1 MRRAYLSLERPGG
14 GRYDEKKSVFLSF
27 AYPVAN
33 EEEALTK
40 LAEIKNQYPD
50 ARHHVYAYR
59 LRQDSKTRFSDDGEP
74 SGTAGIPVLDL
85 LRAGDVTDAL
95 VVVVRYFG
103 GTLLGTGGLV
113 RAYTTAAKQ
122 AIDDANPVTYTP
134 ALRVKARAGYSDY
147 KRLESLLSR
156 YTVVNTQFA
165 EEVSFEVLIPEEAM
179 DRFTASVRETTAG
192 RCVAEVLE
200 ELFSAQKTEMGE

>member
-1 MRRAYLSLERPGG
+1 M
-14 GRYDEKKSVFLSF
+14 FLSY

-59 LRQDSKTRFSDDGEP
+59 LRQDSKTRFTDDGEP

-85 LRAGDVTDAL
+85 LRASDLTDAL

-113 RAYTTAAKQ
+113 RAYTAAAKQ
-122 AIDDANPVTYTP
+122 AIEDANPVTYTP
-134 ALRVKARAGYSDY
+134 ALRVRATAGYSDY

-156 YTVVNTQFA
+156 YTVVKQQFT
-165 EEVSFEVLIPEEAM
+165 EEVSFEVVIAEEAL
-179 DRFTASVRETTAG
+179 DRFTASVREATAG
-192 RCVAEVLE
+192 RCVPEVLE
-200 ELFSAQKTEMGE
+200 ELFSAQKNEMGE

>member
-1 MRRAYLSLERPGG
+1 MERPGD
-14 GRYDEKKSVFLSF
+14 GRYEEKKSVFLSYAF
-27 AYPVAN
+27 PVAN

-59 LRQDSKTRFSDDGEP
+59 LRQDNKTRFSDDGEP

-85 LRAGDVTDAL
+85 LRAADLTDTL

-113 RAYTTAAKQ
+113 RAYTAAAKQ
-122 AIDDANPVTYTP
+122 AIEKGNPVTYVP
-134 ALRVKARAGYSDY
+134 ALRVKASAGYSDY

-156 YTVVNTQFA
+156 YTVVNQQFA
-165 EEVSFEVLIPEEAM
+165 EEVSFEVVIAEEAL

-200 ELFSAQKTEMGE
+200 

>member
-1 MRRAYLSLERPGG
+1 MRRAYLSLEHAAD
-14 GRYDEKKSVFLSF
+14 GRYEEKKSVFLSF
-27 AYPVAN
+27 AFPVEN

-40 LAEIKNQYPD
+40 LSEIKSQYPD

-85 LRAGDVTDAL
+85 LRASDLTDAL

-113 RAYTTAAKQ
+113 RAYTAAAKQ
-122 AIDDANPVTYTP
+122 AIERAHPVVYAP
-134 ALRVKARAGYSDY
+134 ALRVKASAGYSDY
-147 KRLESLLSR
+147 KRLESLLTG
-156 YTVVNTQFA
+156 YTVVSEQFA
-165 EEVSFEVLIPEEAM
+165 EEVTFEVLIPEDAL
-179 DRFTASVRETTAG
+179 DRFTSSVREMTAG
-192 RCVAEVLE
+192 RCVPEMLE